1 MRVDHSRTDV
11 LVPQEFLHRPNI
23 VTILQQVRREA
34 MSERMATA
42 ALIETC
48 LAYRVFDRLLEHRF
62 GQMMSAFSSC
72 AWIKRSF

>member
-1 MRVDHSRTDV
+1 MVV
-11 LVPQEFLHRPNI
+11 LTQEFLHRPNI

-42 ALIETC
+42 ALIETY

-72 AWIKRSF
+72 AWIERSF